1 MTTVRN
7 TSAEQWA
14 YGSVDLTDAN
24 GNDLSRFNYIAM
36 VFNEPSEYGI
46 RNGRVSKLQLNPAGS
61 WTGIDSAVAIYDR
74 GWNVVPDPMSNVS
87 WAVEVILL
95 HYSEHGASEPDDAQ
109 RTFRAVFS
117 MRNPI
122 DGKTTF
128 HERLIDAH
136 DFDSAQKI
144 ANKIVED
151 GFEVDACR
159 LSMTNLYEI

>member
-1 MTTVRN
+1 MTTMQN
-7 TSAEQWA
+7 ASDEQWA

-24 GNDLSRFNYIAM
+24 GNALAWFNYFAK
-36 VFNEPSEYGI
+36 VFDEPSEYGI
-46 RNGRVSKLQLNPAGS
+46 RNGRVSNLQLNPDGS
-61 WTGIDSAVAIYDR
+61 CTDIDSAVANYNR
-74 GWNVVPDPMSNVS
+74 GWDVVPDPMSNAS
-87 WAVEVILL
+87 FAVEAILR
-95 HYSEHGASEPDDAQ
+95 HYSNEGSAEPDDAQ

-117 MRNPI
+117 MWNPI

-151 GFEVDACR
+151 GVKEDAFR
-159 LSMTNLYEI
+159 LSLSKLYEI